1 MNYQHNATEGSNKQ
15 YEYTHPVVF
24 AQFKFWQYEQT
35 TKRSYQIECQI
46 GTVTSMYVSL
56 VTDELDQ
63 TPTLEFVKVWLTAN
77 FTSKGVV
84 FQFIE
89 PDRVP
94 EGQKVLYLMP
104 SPEPG
109 WKLHRNAERWK
120 LVENRPVRVLVLHY
134 NLDEKYFDKTNY
146 LDAHTPEVVGRM
158 RHYEN
163 RVLAVT
169 DSLVKNL
176 TEFFGLPTPS
186 TLTRPK
192 TVPTQ
197 PKRLPTQPKSVPTQP
212 KTVPKPSAPKSS
224 PTGGTRP
231 TLPKAVP
238 LPSST
243 TSPPKPS
250 EEEKVLCQIQ

>member
-1 MNYQHNATEGSNKQ
+1 
-15 YEYTHPVVF
+15 VF

-35 TKRSYQIECQI
+35 TKRSYQTEYQI
-46 GTVTSMYVSL
+46 NTVTSMYVSL
-56 VTDELDQ
+56 VTDDADQ
-63 TPTLEFVKVWLTAN
+63 SSTLEFVKVWLTAN
-77 FTSKGVV
+77 FASKGVE
-84 FQFIE
+84 FQFTE

-109 WKLHRNAERWK
+109 WKLHRTAERWK
-120 LVENRPVRVLVLHY
+120 LVENRPVRVLVLNY

-158 RHYEN
+158 RHYGN
-163 RVLAVT
+163 RLLAVT

-186 TLTRPK
+186 TPTQPK

-197 PKRLPTQPKSVPTQP
+197 PKTVPTQPKTVLTQPKTVLTQP
-212 KTVPKPSAPKSS
+212 KTVPKPSAPKTS

-238 LPSST
+238 PPSST
-243 TSPPKPS
+243 TSPTKPS